1 MFEAMIQMGPMLIVA
16 AILTGWWSEAISP
29 AGGYGLRSD
38 MVAGLAGS
46 IVGGVAMWVALRGEP
61 GMLAM
66 FAIGCGSAALVIVGQ
81 RIFWRSAP
89 AAT

>member
-1 MFEAMIQMGPMLIVA
+1 MFETMIQMGPMLVVA
-16 AILTGWWSEAISP
+16 ALLTGWWSEAISP

-46 IVGGVAMWVALRGEP
+46 IVGGTAMWVALRAEP

-66 FAIGCGSAALVIVGQ
+66 FGIGCGSAAFAIVGQ

-89 AAT
+89 AGT